1 MEYQSLKEID
11 VDELLKIAE
20 SGSEKIRRSNKKV
33 EQYIKHFSIT
43 EGDTFVPCSIIYHHY
58 RQFKKQNYLS
68 KIMFFRQFK
77 KIFESAKVN
86 NEVGYYLDDTP
97 FNNTQEGYFKA
108 KAFLRKERDAKKKK
122 KRKQKSKDVT
132 KKVN

>member
-1 MEYQSLKEID
+1 MKEID

-20 SGSEKIRRSNKKV
+20 SGSKKVRRSNEKV
-33 EQYIKHFSIT
+33 EQYIKEFSII
-43 EGDTFVPCSIIYHHY
+43 EGDTFIPCSIIYYHY
-58 RQFKKQNYLS
+58 RQFKKQNYIS
-68 KIMFFRQFK
+68 KLMFFRQFK
-77 KIFESAKVN
+77 KSFESTKLN

-97 FNNTQEGYFKA
+97 FDNTQKGYFKA

-122 KRKQKSKDVT
+122 KRKQKSKDIT